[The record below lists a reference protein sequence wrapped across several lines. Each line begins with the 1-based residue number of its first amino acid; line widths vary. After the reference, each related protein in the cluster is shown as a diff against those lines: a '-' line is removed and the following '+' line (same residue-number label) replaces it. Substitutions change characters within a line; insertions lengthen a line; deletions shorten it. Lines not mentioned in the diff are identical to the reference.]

1 MKRRI
6 QSMKSMKNIKRK
18 KGTRRAKSMGYK
30 SIKSRKSS
38 VSDNNIETSINAI
51 ISDINKKDLSINDK
65 IEMIS
70 NELSKLPT
78 IKFYGSLYIPNLS
91 SLDNEDD
98 AIELQ
103 NGGTETKA
111 QLDRAMKLSESKLNG
126 TTAKLETAKN
136 KKTEIEKQISE
147 KTKELEQ
154 QVDNEGKGAAVDN
167 EKKKIITQEI
177 SKLKENKTRKEEE
190 ISSLELIKTTLEND
204 ITKCKGKL
212 ERMLLSETTD
222 RQHIEERALVVERSD
237 NTRARKQ
244 AERAEAEEAEKT
256 AAPCKEN
263 LLTPFNNLFEKINK
277 NLERFMTT
285 INNINKEQEQE
296 KMKEKLVRKINSLE
310 EKRKKYYDE
319 EEEEKKKGRR
329 HEAGYTNLTLPTVMG
344 TLPGQGADKPKIAG
358 NFNLTNNERQQKYV
372 NFIKEMYEKGY
383 EKSEPS
389 ELSDYTKL
397 FTEVVRNDSKFE
409 DRLRRNLELA
419 NIKIIVNRLTREDD
433 PGSVFIFYKNEI
445 LGPDADP
452 LGDHANYPASTS
464 EEYFHL
470 TIHLGHR
477 GFEGHHYHKGKVH
490 LAKREFDTARNEYI
504 PDRKY
509 SLNMRPY
516 IFTQLDGDN
525 KNTSWPNSC
534 IQVIP
539 IYNTEETHD
548 NRFQIILVEELN
560 KFIWE
565 LQIDDVKNKLWTT
578 DKKKMEELMGSYIQ
592 AKLPKVFVM
601 LRRKQLTP
609 IIPEMIIEIKKLNEF
624 FKEENI
630 SEFLRRC
637 LTVPVSRA
645 ATLELI
651 KKCKTLLGKIKQFLI
666 DSNLKYTD
674 TTTAKESDREIF
686 NEFLISCNS
695 DSYTDTKLDID
706 DQDEPNTE
714 AIEGVINDVESE
726 LTSAE
731 APAAI
736 PEVVAPAA
744 IPEVVAPAAIPEVV
758 APAAIPVAAAGPSSA
773 APAPEPTTK
782 SQGKRRAGKE
792 RAGKGRKNK
801 ITRKKTNK
809 YSIYKI
815 KSKKNKNKQK

>member
-1 MKRRI
+1 
-6 QSMKSMKNIKRK
+6 
-18 KGTRRAKSMGYK
+18 
-30 SIKSRKSS
+30 
-38 VSDNNIETSINAI
+38 
-51 ISDINKKDLSINDK
+51 
-65 IEMIS
+65 MIS

-103 NGGTETKA
+103 NGGTKKSLDTLRKAYERFARQLEELDETLETK
-111 QLDRAMKLSESKLNG
+111 RAEKINIENDIEANENELIAINLG
-126 TTAKLETAKN
+126 
-136 KKTEIEKQISE
+136 EIEARK
-147 KTKELEQ
+147 
-154 QVDNEGKGAAVDN
+154 V
-167 EKKKIITQEI
+167 EKKQKKISQLEKILAKKKQEI
-177 SKLKENKTRKEEE
+177 STLEETRISLLIDIEKNNKD
-190 ISSLELIKTTLEND
+190 LELTKTADSEVEQNTARIIKASAD
-204 ITKCKGKL
+204 AK
-212 ERMLLSETTD
+212 
-222 RQHIEERALVVERSD
+222 
-237 NTRARKQ
+237 ARKQ
-244 AERAEAEEAEKT
+244 AAIQEAEEAEKA

-263 LLTPFNNLFEKINK
+263 LLTPFNNLFEKINE

-285 INNINKEQEQE
+285 INKINKEQEQE
-296 KMKEKLVRKINSLE
+296 EMKEEMKEKLVRKINSLE

-319 EEEEKKKGRR
+319 EEEEKKIGRR
-329 HEAGYTNLTLPTVMG
+329 HEAGYKNLTLPTVMG
-344 TLPGQGADKPKIAG
+344 TLPGQGATGPKGAG
-358 NFNLTNNERQQKYV
+358 NFNLTNHERQAKYV

-383 EKSEPS
+383 IKSAPS
-389 ELSDYTKL
+389 DVPYYKDIFSKMIA
-397 FTEVVRNDSKFE
+397 NDTRSKFITQLKLNP
-409 DRLRRNLELA
+409 RLA
-419 NIKIIVNRLTREDD
+419 NIQIIEQPLRTAD
-433 PGSVFIFYKNEI
+433 PGRMFFFYKEKV
-445 LGPDADP
+445 LGRHEDP
-452 LGDHANYPASTS
+452 LGHHRNYPTSTS
-464 EEYFHL
+464 DEYFHL
-470 TIHLGHR
+470 TIHLGDR
-477 GFEGHHYHKGKVH
+477 GFEDDHYYQGKVH
-490 LAKREFDTARNEYI
+490 LAKQQFNPLSDPSKKQFTSLKE
-504 PDRKY
+504 Y

-516 IFTQLDGDN
+516 IFTQVEGVN
-525 KNTSWPNSC
+525 KNESWPKRC

-539 IYNTEETHD
+539 IYNTEENHD

-560 KFIWE
+560 KFIWQ
-565 LQIDDVKNKLWTT
+565 LQIDDVKNELWTA
-578 DKKKMEELMGSYIQ
+578 DKEKMEKLMGSYIQ

-601 LRRKQLTP
+601 LRRKQLTS
-609 IIPEMIIEIKKLNEF
+609 IIPEMIKEIKKLNEF

-651 KKCKTLLGKIKQFLI
+651 NKCKALLEKIKQFLI

-706 DQDEPNTE
+706 DQAEPNTE

-736 PEVVAPAA
+736 Q
-744 IPEVVAPAAIPEVV
+744 EVV

-773 APAPEPTTK
+773 APAQEPTTK
-782 SQGKRRAGKE
+782 SQGKR